1 MKHLMI
7 IISLFAI
14 SASAWSA
21 PGRDIALVLKV
32 QGMAEIQQT
41 SSWDELNRGH
51 RINSGDKIRTGR
63 DAMVALVFT
72 DDKSMM
78 KIRSESELTIRG
90 NREEEGI
97 KKRLM
102 LALGSLWSKIK
113 PGGAGFK
120 VETPSG
126 VAAVKGTEFYTIV
139 DDEGTTRI
147 IGITGIVELLN
158 DLGSVLVKA
167 GQTGILPPDESP
179 DVTET
184 DSFEDWANKDQ
195 KENRQLEI
203 EFKDESS
210 DKKTLKIEYRTP

>member
-1 MKHLMI
+1 MKRVMI
-7 IISLFAI
+7 IVAVFAI
-14 SASAWSA
+14 SVPVWSA
-21 PGRDIALVLKV
+21 PGQDIALVLKV
-32 QGMAEIQQT
+32 QGMAEVQKT

-51 RINSGDKIRTGR
+51 RINSGDKIRTGH

-90 NREEEGI
+90 EREEEGI

-113 PGGAGFK
+113 PGGAEFK

-158 DLGSVLVKA
+158 DLGSVMVKA
-167 GQTGILPPDESP
+167 GQTGILHPDASP

-184 DSFEDWANKDQ
+184 DSFEDWANTGQD
-195 KENRQLEI
+195 ETRQLEI
-203 EFKDESS
+203 EFEDESS
-210 DKKTLKIEYRTP
+210 DKKTLKIKYRNP